1 MRKPRRGAVI
11 LLIVCLFFLPS
22 CEAIDNDFSIW
33 DKLFNPVW
41 DGDFSSLNY
50 KATYPENNV
59 TSGGNMEAWLD
70 IVGWFNMSRING
82 TDYIYGD
89 PANQSITEYNAI
101 DTLGWNDN
109 MDWIKHEL
117 LYDVVNDT
125 LIVQDNITMLWHHSE
140 EKTTSEGHT
149 YIQKTYYYSYLTVY
163 DSEIIPKQYVYDG
176 QNIEALITFYN
187 NSINPKS
194 VIFIPDKLGLYSIDY
209 TYKNESVHED
219 LMTGYVENNSKG
231 IEFVNFTYNSGW
243 SDPGGN
249 LSHIGVCAV
258 VKGGNFTPDNLS
270 IDIYTPY
277 EQLNITNYN
286 LSTCNLFKGE
296 RSMHILL
303 FPILLIIFSPFL
315 LIYFIYKRAGR

>member
-1 MRKPRRGAVI
+1 MRKPQREVVI
-11 LLIVCLFFLPS
+11 LLIVFLFFLPS
-22 CEAIDNDFSIW
+22 CATADNDVPIW
-33 DKLFNPVW
+33 DKLFKPTW
-41 DGDFSSLNY
+41 DGDFSSLNTI
-50 KATYPENNV
+50 ATHPNK
-59 TSGGNMEAWLD
+59 TISSGGNMEAWLD

-89 PANQSITEYNAI
+89 PANQSITEYNAV

-109 MDWIKHEL
+109 KDWIKHEL
-117 LYDVVNDT
+117 SHDVVNDT

-140 EKTTSEGHT
+140 EKTTSAGHT
-149 YIQKTYYYSYLTVY
+149 YIQKTYYYSYLTIY

-194 VIFIPDKLGLYSIDY
+194 VIFLPEKLGLYFIEY

-219 LMTGYVENNSKG
+219 LMTGYVEKNSKG
-231 IEFVNFTYNSGW
+231 IEFVNFTDNTMW
-243 SDPGGN
+243 SDPEGN

-258 VKGGNFTPDNLS
+258 VKGGNFTLNNLS
-270 IDIYTPY
+270 INIHTPY
-277 EQLNITNYN
+277 EQMNVSNYN
-286 LSTCNLFKGE
+286 LSTCNLFNGD

-315 LIYFIYKRAGR
+315 LIYFIYKRVGR